1 MVVSR
6 RLAWL
11 SALGAWGLA
20 CCANPPAVSPPDAMA
35 SGVGGPAAIAAMV
48 LASNPELHL
57 NPQSAAAPNVVPEP
71 APPSA
76 ATPAEVK
83 LLSVESTRDF
93 AVGTVRVVMDV
104 SEGRRLPVQIWYPA
118 VESARAEAKAGRPVV
133 DFEPPGAER
142 DILRRLTDTAPAS
155 YVQRT
160 MHAAD
165 APAVVDAAEP
175 FPLVVVSHC
184 DGCTRY
190 AYFETAERLAS
201 KGFVVAGP
209 DHVNNTMYNVVNGNS
224 VGLDMNDFLERRRKD
239 IFTMTDIL
247 LNPSAVVVPSDLRG
261 RIDVDRIGM
270 LGHSFGAITTA
281 YASTRDPRIKV
292 IAILAMIVSAKD
304 NLPYTGDRLAQ
315 QVMLEPLSKPAL
327 FVKASE
333 DIMAAYGMT
342 DLMQQNYA
350 GYPAEAWM
358 ATLRDAGHYSVFNLC
373 KLMPAYTN
381 CSGSD
386 FRATKFLEPFT
397 YLDIDTATNLTAALV
412 TTYFEKQL
420 LGMSAS
426 TLDGIAAGAPGVLS
440 IEHHVP

>member
-1 MVVSR
+1 
-6 RLAWL
+6 
-11 SALGAWGLA
+11 
-20 CCANPPAVSPPDAMA
+20 
-35 SGVGGPAAIAAMV
+35 MV

-57 NPQSAAAPNVVPEP
+57 NPQSAAAPKVVPEP

-76 ATPAEVK
+76 ATPAELK
-83 LLSVESTRDF
+83 LLSVESTRDY

-224 VGLDMNDFLERRRKD
+224 VGLDMNDFLERRRQD

-281 YASTRDPRIKV
+281 YASTRDPRIKA

-358 ATLRDAGHYSVFNLC
+358 ATLRDAGHYSVCNLC
-373 KLMPAYTN
+373 KLMPSYTN

-412 TTYFEKQL
+412 TTYFEQQL
-420 LGMSAS
+420 LGVSAS
-426 TLDGIAAGAPGVLS
+426 TLEGIAAGAPGVLS